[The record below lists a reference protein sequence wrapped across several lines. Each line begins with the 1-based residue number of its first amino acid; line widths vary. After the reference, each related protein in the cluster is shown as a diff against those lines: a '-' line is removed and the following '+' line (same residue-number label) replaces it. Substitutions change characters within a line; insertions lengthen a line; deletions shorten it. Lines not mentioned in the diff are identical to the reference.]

1 MLLGDMKLYSMFK
14 PQRRVEAGGMSL
26 KKRRILMKFCVPQK
40 NSCLADELIA
50 EENHWRKRG

>member
-26 KKRRILMKFCVPQK
+26 KKRRILVKFCVPQK

-50 EENHWRKRG
+50 EENH